1 MRTAAD
7 LCTARL
13 WCPER
18 ALLCLLPAGGN
29 PQGLQIASKGS
40 TEILQNL
47 AQYTNVEQGTGR
59 MMCDVEQLSVQDA
72 LVSTINVVGMDKE
85 LTTSGA
91 SGLQLLDA
99 TVKLS
104 N

>member
-1 MRTAAD
+1 M
-7 LCTARL
+7 L
-13 WCPER
+13 
-18 ALLCLLPAGGN
+18 
-29 PQGLQIASKGS
+29 SK
-40 TEILQNL
+40 
-47 AQYTNVEQGTGR
+47 AQGR